1 LFWQK
6 LERKQIHLHFALRS
20 LAKIHYYDSNF
31 SLFFSSPCA
40 ALLRKISGY
49 LQPGSRI
56 AHELVELLR
65 EPEAISVRY
74 RDYDWSRNDA

>member
-1 LFWQK
+1 M
-6 LERKQIHLHFALRS
+6 LHALPLS
-20 LAKIHYYDSNF
+20 PFKFCVFFQMFS
-31 SLFFSSPCA
+31 SLFFPSPCA

-56 AHELVELLR
+56 AHELAELLR

>member
-1 LFWQK
+1 LQK
-6 LERKQIHLHFALRS
+6 LKKKILHLRYAPSQRYAIMIPIFS
-20 LAKIHYYDSNF
+20 

-56 AHELVELLR
+56 AHELAELLR

>member
-1 LFWQK
+1 MIRL
-6 LERKQIHLHFALRS
+6 
-20 LAKIHYYDSNF
+20 F
-31 SLFFSSPCA
+31 SLFLSSHCA

-56 AHELVELLR
+56 AHELAELLR